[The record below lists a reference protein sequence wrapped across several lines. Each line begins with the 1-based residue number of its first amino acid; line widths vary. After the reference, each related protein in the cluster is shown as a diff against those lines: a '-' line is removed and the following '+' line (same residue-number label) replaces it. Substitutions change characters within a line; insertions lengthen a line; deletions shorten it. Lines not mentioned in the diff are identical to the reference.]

1 MVEVEHYVAVFSGE
15 SVSVHSDPACGGEFS
30 LDSGVLQSYLV
41 VSGSGR
47 LRVVAES
54 LAISGIGIFRSS
66 GNKLNLS
73 GPGHDQ
79 DVAEIGMAGAAEM
92 CVTEAD
98 DGLVV
103 VLVARAVFISAGLVF
118 PFDVMGDHI
127 CVRGQL
133 HPSERDAGPGES
145 VPHSGGA
152 DERIDILC
160 VLC

>member
-1 MVEVEHYVAVFSGE
+1 MVEVEHYVAVISGE
-15 SVSVHSDPACGGEFS
+15 GVSVHSDPARGGEFR
-30 LDSGVLQSYLV
+30 LDSGVLQSHLV

-92 CVTEAD
+92 GVAEAD
-98 DGLVV
+98 YGLVV
-103 VLVARAVFISAGLVF
+103 VLVAGAVFIGARLVF
-118 PFDVMGDHI
+118 PLDVMGDHI

-133 HPSERDAGPGES
+133 HPSERNAGPGEGMAH
-145 VPHSGGA
+145 PGGA